1 MHDGLC
7 KVPLSYCFL
16 YLLLS
21 VFEMLLMYS
30 CFTLLRQCPLYSKVK
45 GLYVYACPLFFGVPS
60 HLHHQ
65 RALRRV
71 PCVVQQAHQFS
82 ASPTGSVTCMCHSQ
96 SPSSS
101 HPHSLLG
108 GRTFVLYI
116 CVTISALQR
125 SPTFWGWKS
134 KLPAFEDVFSKWC
147 TSKSKKRKYRRY
159 VSVPRHSYCSL

>member
-7 KVPLSYCFL
+7 KVPLSYYFL

-21 VFEMLLMYS
+21 VSEMLLMYS

-45 GLYVYACPLFFGVPS
+45 GLYVYACPIFFGFPS

-65 RALRRV
+65 RALRRA
-71 PCVVQQAHQFS
+71 PCAVQQALSSSLRH
-82 ASPTGSVTCMCHSQ
+82 PRDPRRICVTQ

-116 CVTISALQR
+116 CHYFCFAKKSYVLGLQ
-125 SPTFWGWKS
+125 
-134 KLPAFEDVFSKWC
+134 E
-147 TSKSKKRKYRRY
+147 
-159 VSVPRHSYCSL
+159 